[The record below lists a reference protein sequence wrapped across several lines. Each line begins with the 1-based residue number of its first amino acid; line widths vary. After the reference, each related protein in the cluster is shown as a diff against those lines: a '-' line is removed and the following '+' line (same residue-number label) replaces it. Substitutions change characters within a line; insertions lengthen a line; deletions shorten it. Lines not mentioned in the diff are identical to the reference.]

1 MQELSAISQMRLH
14 YNQVDAMSQLKSHDK
29 RLADLHAKQVEAD
42 DRQERKTVT
51 TAQQLRKMLELH
63 YKNSAPIDIWV

>member
-14 YNQVDAMSQLKSHDK
+14 YNQVDAVSQLKSHDK
-29 RLADLHAKQVEAD
+29 RIDDLHARQVEAD
-42 DRQERKTVT
+42 ARQQRKTVT
-51 TAQQLRKMLELH
+51 TAQEVRKMLELH